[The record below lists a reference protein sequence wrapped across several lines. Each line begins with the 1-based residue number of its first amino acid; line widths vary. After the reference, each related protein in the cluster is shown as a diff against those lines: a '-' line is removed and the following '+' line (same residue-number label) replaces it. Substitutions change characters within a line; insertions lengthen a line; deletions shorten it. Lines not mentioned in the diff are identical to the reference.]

1 MGRRVIF
8 LALLIDTHALIWWS
22 IEDPQLSL
30 RASNAIRDESNEVY
44 VSAATAWEIATKH
57 RVGRLPEA
65 NALVFDIEDYMAS
78 QNFLELPVTIS
89 DALRAGSLPGPHR
102 DPFDRMLIA
111 QAISEDLVLVSNET
125 LFDRYGVRRL
135 W

>member
-1 MGRRVIF
+1 M
-8 LALLIDTHALIWWS
+8 ALLIDTHALIWWA
-22 IEDPQLSL
+22 IADPRLSL

-57 RVGRLPEA
+57 RVGKLPEA
-65 NALVFDIEDYMAS
+65 DELVFDIEGYMAS
-78 QNFLELPVTIS
+78 QNFLELPVTIA
-89 DALRAGSLPGPHR
+89 DALRAGSLPSNHR

-111 QAISEDLVLVSNET
+111 QAISEDLVLISNET

>member
-1 MGRRVIF
+1 M
-8 LALLIDTHALIWWS
+8 ALLIDTHALIWWS

-30 RASNAIRDESNEVY
+30 RASDAIRDESNEVY

-57 RVGRLPEA
+57 RVGRLPDA
-65 NALVFDIEDYMAS
+65 NALVFDLGGYMAS
-78 QNFLELPVTIS
+78 QDFLELPVTIS

>member
-1 MGRRVIF
+1 MD
-8 LALLIDTHALIWWS
+8 LLIDTHALIWWAV
-22 IEDPQLSL
+22 EDPQLSQA
-30 RASNAIRDESNEVY
+30 ASNAIRDESNEVY

-57 RVGRLPEA
+57 RVGKLPKA
-65 NALVFDIEDYMAS
+65 NELVFDIEEYMAS

-89 DALRAGSLPGPHR
+89 DALRAGSLPSHHR

-111 QAISEDLVLVSNET
+111 QAISEDLALVSNET